1 MACGFDKGVFF
12 FFFPL
17 RDLNDVIQPASGIYL
32 IFHLTILFSSSHYQI
47 LDAEQSTFGILVIV
61 EFHSLGLRLR

>member
-1 MACGFDKGVFF
+1 MACGFDKGVYFF
-12 FFFPL
+12 FFL
-17 RDLNDVIQPASGIYL
+17 RDLNDVIQPTSGIYL

-47 LDAEQSTFGILVIV
+47 LYAEQSTCGILVIV